1 MKLPNYIKINE
12 QIATSG
18 QPTNKQFKKI
28 AKDGFEVVINLAM
41 HNKGTLKEE
50 DKIVSKNGMVYIHLP
65 ITWKDPEKDRL
76 KLFLK
81 LLETFEKENKKIL
94 VHCIMNYRASVFIH
108 LYKKFVWKEKN
119 PKFIAPKE
127 YKPNKIWR
135 RFLKLDLRD

>member
-41 HNKGTLKEE
+41 HNKGALKEE

-65 ITWKDPEKDRL
+65 ITWKDPERDRL

-94 VHCIMNYRASVFIH
+94 VHCIMNYRASVFMH